1 MYNEDGSIKGVAT
14 GDMGIGKDGK
24 PTENF
29 QRGLELHAPITLLA
43 EGTRGTL
50 WPRKS
55 MTSIDTIAGS
65 LSKKLIQK
73 FNLREGADPQTYGIG
88 LKEVCYSTS

>member
-1 MYNEDGSIKGVAT
+1 VYNEDGSIKGVAT
-14 GDMGIGKDGK
+14 GDMGIGKNGK

-43 EGTRGTL
+43 EGTRGT
-50 WPRKS
+50 WYKYVFKIVSSRV
-55 MTSIDTIAGS
+55 DTYIGS
-65 LSKKLIQK
+65 LSKKLMHK

-88 LKEVCYSTS
+88 LKEVS